1 MKFQTVMIGYDHA
14 FLLSNKM
21 PFFGGGGGGGL
32 LLEHIILIKARYN
45 SLAVRLSLVSLIS

>member
-21 PFFGGGGGGGL
+21 PFLGGGGL

>member
-21 PFFGGGGGGGL
+21 PFWGGGGGL

>member
-21 PFFGGGGGGGL
+21 PFLGGGGGL

>member
-21 PFFGGGGGGGL
+21 PFLGEGGGGL